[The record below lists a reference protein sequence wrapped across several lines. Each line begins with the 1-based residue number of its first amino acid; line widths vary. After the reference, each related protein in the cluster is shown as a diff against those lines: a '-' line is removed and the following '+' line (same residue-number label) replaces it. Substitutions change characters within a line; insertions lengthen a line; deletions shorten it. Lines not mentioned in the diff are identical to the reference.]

1 MLQPSSGAALLI
13 AAIVA
18 LCLLTPVALLK
29 CSFAVQRMRAGDCA
43 KRSRCALQAHAAP
56 AAGVEE
62 RSLLFAYRQ
71 QQQPQ
76 SPDPV
81 PPIVFSV
88 GDRVILQVCFRIQVF
103 PSASPLNMRALSSRD
118 RAAASRACQPRT
130 QTAATLWSYLS
141 FEMSVRDAKR
151 WQAAAL
157 FTRDV
162 RRRPL

>member
-56 AAGVEE
+56 AAGLEE
-62 RSLLFAYRQ
+62 RSLLFAYR

-103 PSASPLNMRALSSRD
+103 PSASPLNMR
-118 RAAASRACQPRT
+118 
-130 QTAATLWSYLS
+130 
-141 FEMSVRDAKR
+141 V
-151 WQAAAL
+151 L
-157 FTRDV
+157 FLT
-162 RRRPL
+162 